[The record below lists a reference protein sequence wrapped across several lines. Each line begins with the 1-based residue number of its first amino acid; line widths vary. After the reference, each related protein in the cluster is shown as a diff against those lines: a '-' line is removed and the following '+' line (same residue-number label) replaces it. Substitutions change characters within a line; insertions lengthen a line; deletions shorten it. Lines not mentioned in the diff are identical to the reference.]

1 MPSRMS
7 AIGGK
12 ADIFNRNA
20 CFSLNANT
28 SYTRPIISAF
38 SERPLKI
45 YLVFC
50 TAGFQLEAFLQ
61 QLTEE
66 YLTASK
72 IDRLMS

>member
-1 MPSRMS
+1 MPSRMP

-28 SYTRPIISAF
+28 SHTRPIISAF

-45 YLVFC
+45 YLVFY
-50 TAGFQLEAFLQ
+50 TAGLQLEAFLQ